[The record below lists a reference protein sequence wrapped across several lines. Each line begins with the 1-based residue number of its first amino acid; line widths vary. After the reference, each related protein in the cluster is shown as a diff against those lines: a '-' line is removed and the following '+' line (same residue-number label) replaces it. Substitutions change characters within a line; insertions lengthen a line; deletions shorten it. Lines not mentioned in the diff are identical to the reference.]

1 MLLHHKITR
10 WCHSDLVAPIAEPGL
25 CPRLELQRFGIELPG
40 LAKVLANQIL
50 WSWCHLLPMDN
61 RKSSGTGSERHH
73 PLLWVLAFDGFHGFR
88 ELFIA
93 GKEFQSALLIRL
105 GQGIFVQ
112 IKGTCFAK

>member
-1 MLLHHKITR
+1 MLLDDKITR
-10 WCHSDLVAPIAEPGL
+10 GRHSDLVASIAEPGL
-25 CPRLELQRFGIELPG
+25 CPRVELQRFRIELPG
-40 LAKVLANQIL
+40 LAKVMEDQIV
-50 WSWCHLLPMDN
+50 WRWCRLLPMDN
-61 RKSSGTGSERHH
+61 RKSSWTGSERHH